1 MFKSLRW
8 QLTIRYVW
16 LSALVYLI
24 FGFISIGIFRTS
36 LTAALDHE
44 LQALSVE
51 ACHDIDLRG
60 NAPHIVDWENI
71 VEAEPRIS
79 FVVFELFDMK
89 GNLVE
94 ERGSKRKVNML
105 SDKTESFVGPQDMR
119 VMVSPLFV
127 NNKKVGYMQIL
138 HNTTYRDTAAWDFAF
153 TLAVITP
160 FLLLGL
166 GFAGYIYSGSAIKPI
181 ENSFLILRQFMSDAG
196 HELATPVSIIKA
208 NVESLEAELKEE
220 KALNESSASR
230 LQVLLRAAD
239 RMGYLVHDLSFLSKT
254 ENPNLKPAKEVV
266 TLEKIVGPIVEE
278 FSELFKEKNIELS
291 YACKSWQ
298 PMAIVGNADSLKRM
312 MTNLLQNALRYTD
325 AGGKVI
331 VSLTSEGNN
340 AVLTVADTG
349 IGIPEESLPHVFER
363 FFRVEQSR
371 SRASGGSGL
380 GLAIVRAIAEAHN
393 GQVTVKSK
401 VGKGTQFTILLP
413 LKT

>member
-1 MFKSLRW
+1 
-8 QLTIRYVW
+8 
-16 LSALVYLI
+16 
-24 FGFISIGIFRTS
+24 
-36 LTAALDHE
+36 
-44 LQALSVE
+44 
-51 ACHDIDLRG
+51 
-60 NAPHIVDWENI
+60 
-71 VEAEPRIS
+71 
-79 FVVFELFDMK
+79 MK